1 MAKEV
6 QVLTKKQQ
14 KALLKQLQSARLET
28 DVEKA
33 VERAVINML
42 EAYFSNHDDYG
53 EVTTTYDFKT
63 DGIIQATGEGLFG
76 TSSGE
81 ALTILLEAKRNKNFA
96 ENKKDVLTVVA
107 QAISYLH
114 TIKHNDPHK
123 YPQVVAFAD
132 NNEIFLIP
140 AIALKPYV
148 DGDYDWSLAASEQ
161 YKDTTLMNALEEDK
175 NIRPVINDINQN
187 FNVVEFCNRIA
198 VLADEAELEKI
209 KISKKILIEA
219 FEMFRKMVYGTNDPN
234 VIQDENRQQIELFCR
249 TLFGDEEVYAHPK
262 KKNVLVID
270 GEEYSNMNSEGYEIF
285 ASRYDANGYSLKEYM
300 DITEMADT
308 LIAEANRR
316 FKGDYYTPKPWVN
329 KAHEVITD
337 ALGADWKSKY
347 VVWDPAAGT
356 KNLTREYMFSD
367 LYSSTLYEGELMST
381 QHFNKDNVA
390 FQYDFLNDDMVLH
403 DGSLTLEDLKN
414 MSDEEL
420 DEALKMDVS
429 LVKKLLN
436 KEKVVFFG
444 NPPYGANGNGTNTD
458 GRKGDVAN
466 TGIREIMMKNKK
478 GGHAAQELYT
488 QFIYRVQLLAEFFE
502 YSDDDDFHFF
512 FFNKGFLS
520 SPSFGKFVDGLTKQ
534 FHFNEGFMLNAGEF
548 NGTSAAWGIIFSHWS
563 LNGDKNQKEFPFE
576 VLESTPDEEINKI
589 TDWTAKRVRKGE
601 TISDWLNEIAISKE
615 VEEHYP
621 LTKNGWDAP
630 TAKSIRCKMHKGWI
644 GYFHNLGNNV
654 QYSEKY
660 LGHYSQGFAKADGR
674 DITRDN
680 YTRSAVTFS
689 IRRAVQEKI
698 AQEKQLWIRDKDIF
712 TAPSENLLTEE
723 FIADCVVYSLF
734 DTQSNQ
740 TSLRQYEY
748 KQNTYRV
755 INEFFPFSKD
765 FIEELAIK
773 HNNMDIQADVIGDTE
788 RFVYSWLE
796 EHEDSLSV
804 EAKALLAKAKELFE
818 TTFEYRDEYAKNTPR
833 YQTNSWDAGY
843 AQIARLSFGNERI
856 NDEFLDFKQEFYNL
870 RTALGDKIALAAFT
884 DGVI

>member
-114 TIKHNDPHK
+114 TIKNNDPHK

-140 AIALKPYV
+140 AIALKSYV

-161 YKDTTLMNALEEDK
+161 YKDSALMSDLAEDK
-175 NIRPVINDINQN
+175 NIRPVINDIDQN

-198 VLADEAELEKI
+198 VLADEAGYEKI
-209 KISKKILIEA
+209 KIGKSSLTDA
-219 FEMFRKMVYGTNDPN
+219 FENFRKMVYGTNDPN

-316 FKGDYYTPKPWVN
+316 FKGDYYTPKVWVD

-390 FQYDFLNDDMVLH
+390 FQYDFLNDDMMLH
-403 DGSLTLEDLKN
+403 DGSLTLEDLKQ

-420 DEALKMDVS
+420 DEALKMDVK
-429 LVKKLLN
+429 LVKKLIN
-436 KEKVVFFG
+436 KEPVVFFG
-444 NPPYGANGNGTNTD
+444 NPPYGQATTSQASQKSHKAGV
-458 GRKGDVAN
+458 GD
-466 TGIREIMMKNKK
+466 TGVGKLMNNLGWGKK
-478 GGHAAQELYT
+478 ELYT
-488 QFIYRVQLLAEFFE
+488 QFYYRVQLIKNFFE
-502 YSDDDDFHFF
+502 YGEDDEFHIFF
-512 FFNKGFLS
+512 FSKVFLS
-520 SPSFGKFVDGLTKQ
+520 SANFGKFVDKFTKD
-534 FHFNEGFMLNAGEF
+534 FSFRNGFMINGGEF
-548 NGTSAAWGIIFSHWS
+548 DGTSAAWGLIFSHWS

-576 VLESTPDEEINKI
+576 VLKSTSNGSIEAI
-589 TDWTAKRVRKGE
+589 TEWTAKRGNKKND
-601 TISDWLNEIAISKE
+601 IQQWLRDAGITDKKD
-615 VEEHYP
+615 P
-621 LTKNGWDAP
+621 FLPRTKNGWEEPDTKITYKEPVSDQIGCILSTSP
-630 TAKSIRCKMHKGWI
+630 TIQKA
-644 GYFHNLGNNV
+644 
-654 QYSEKY
+654 EKY
-660 LGHYSQGFAKADGR
+660 LSLFTMTYEGAGAY
-674 DITRDN
+674 
-680 YTRSAVTFS
+680 AVTADNFDRASISFS
-689 IRRAVQEKI
+689 IRRSVQEYFKSN
-698 AQEKQLWIRDKDIF
+698 KQLWIRDKDIF
-712 TAPSENLLTEE
+712 TKPSSDLLTDE

-765 FIEELAIK
+765 FIEKLAIK
-773 HNNMDIQADVIGDTE
+773 HNNMDIQADLIGDTE
-788 RFVYSWLE
+788 RFVYNWLE
-796 EHEDSLSV
+796 EHEDNLSV

-818 TTFEYRDEYAKNTPR
+818 ITFEYRDEYAKNTPR

-870 RTALGDKIALAAFT
+870 RTALGDKIALAAFN